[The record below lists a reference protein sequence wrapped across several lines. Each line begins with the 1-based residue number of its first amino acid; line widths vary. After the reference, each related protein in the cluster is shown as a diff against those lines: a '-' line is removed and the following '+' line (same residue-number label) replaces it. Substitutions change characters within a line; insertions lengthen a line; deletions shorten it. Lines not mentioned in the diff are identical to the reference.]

1 LVLTEIGKIYVFGD
15 GKNGKLGIGDS
26 DTRFYPTLLP
36 LEQQISY
43 IAAGSNHS
51 AAITCINV

>member
-1 LVLTEIGKIYVFGD
+1 
-15 GKNGKLGIGDS
+15 
-26 DTRFYPTLLP
+26 LP

-51 AAITCINV
+51 AAITCINVWSKYLKIELIFVTKYIYKKIIMCRGWPIGGLGK